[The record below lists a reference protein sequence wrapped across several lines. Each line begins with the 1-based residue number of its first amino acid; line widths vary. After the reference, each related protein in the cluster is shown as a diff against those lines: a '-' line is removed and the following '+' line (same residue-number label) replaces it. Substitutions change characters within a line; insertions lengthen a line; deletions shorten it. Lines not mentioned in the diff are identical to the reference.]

1 MQEGRGVNE
10 LDRGGQMHVVRPV
23 IATHMGRG
31 ERQHGAQTFPPC
43 LDQMA
48 RHFGDAWRVF
58 GRHTI
63 PNEGIHSLHI
73 RSQPGGQTVMR
84 FRDLSC
90 VHAHV
95 PRALSTFRPRCP
107 YIHDMKE
114 LLRSTDP
121 TIIAFASALLEGE
134 DIDCFQMDVNMSI
147 LEGGIGIF
155 PRRLM
160 VRADDHAAALRVMTD
175 NDIDLGY

>member
-1 MQEGRGVNE
+1 
-10 LDRGGQMHVVRPV
+10 
-23 IATHMGRG
+23 
-31 ERQHGAQTFPPC
+31 
-43 LDQMA
+43 
-48 RHFGDAWRVF
+48 
-58 GRHTI
+58 
-63 PNEGIHSLHI
+63 
-73 RSQPGGQTVMR
+73 
-84 FRDLSC
+84 
-90 VHAHV
+90 
-95 PRALSTFRPRCP
+95 
-107 YIHDMKE
+107 MKE

-160 VRADDHAAALRVMTD
+160 VRTDDHEAALWVMQD